1 MADWFSQKETFT
13 VEMQMNFICSAPYR
27 TISEKRD
34 GLRKLYEESG
44 EKMISERIKD
54 LDSLYHRC
62 SQYVLEKNHL
72 FQTEIFYQGHQEPG
86 IPMIKNLGLK

>member
-62 SQYVLEKNHL
+62 SQYVLEKIIYFRPRFFIRDIRNRA
-72 FQTEIFYQGHQEPG
+72 FP
-86 IPMIKNLGLK
+86 